1 MLVYNK
7 NEARGCS
14 SVSLASAVER
24 TSSNIKSPSVAAAA
38 AAAPLKHRPKSQK
51 QTHRKHCKPLSSQ
64 ILLRP
69 ENILFLKAQGYH
81 T

>member
-24 TSSNIKSPSVAAAA
+24 TSSNIKSPSAAVAAAQ
-38 AAAPLKHRPKSQK
+38 LKHRPKSQK